1 MLKSYILGD
10 KIETVTYR
18 GKNYVVSRPVD
29 YVKKNVLDSR
39 KQKILLSYF
48 WDKENNSINIEDN
61 ELFSIICNKLC
72 IRQTQA
78 VEFLKLRESLYNHKK
93 GNAKSVEQRRYV
105 PKSIS
110 SLICID
116 AATGK
121 VITRAHSVKRLA
133 QITGISPTSIYR
145 AVNENIEVKGL
156 RIIAR
161 HYSDSVIP
169 GRS

>member
-1 MLKSYILGD
+1 MLKSYCKDID
-10 KIETVTYR
+10 IIEFK
-18 GKNYVVSRPVD
+18 GKEYIKSRCVD
-29 YVKKNVLDSR
+29 YVKHNVLTQE
-39 KQKILLSYF
+39 KQKILLYYF
-48 WDKENNSINIEDN
+48 WDAKDNKITIADN
-61 ELFSIICNKLC
+61 ELFTEICSKLC

-78 VEFLKLRESLYNHKK
+78 IEFLKLRESLYNHKK
-93 GNAKSVEQRRYV
+93 GNAKSTEQRKYR

-116 AATGK
+116 TETGK
-121 VITRAHSVKRLA
+121 VITRAHSVKRLSV
-133 QITGISPTSIYR
+133 ITGISPTSIYR